1 MARLILPISCLYS
14 LEGHEYGGHCLQAS
28 AAGDLLYSASK
39 DFSLKSWNLETRSLA
54 DSKTDHCDYVE
65 SIVVYPRWSTFV
77 LFGSVVECWRL
88 NLKVVG
94 STLAEKWLLSIFFFS
109 I

>member
-65 SIVVYPRWSTFV
+65 SIVVYPR
-77 LFGSVVECWRL
+77 
-88 NLKVVG
+88 
-94 STLAEKWLLSIFFFS
+94 
-109 I
+109 